1 MALTDAQYSK
11 SSWPANNHYGDEPMT
26 IGTEGAC
33 AAPASSTART
43 RVG

>member
-11 SSWPANNHYGDEPMT
+11 SSWPPNNHDGEPMT
-26 IGTEGAC
+26 IGTEGAW